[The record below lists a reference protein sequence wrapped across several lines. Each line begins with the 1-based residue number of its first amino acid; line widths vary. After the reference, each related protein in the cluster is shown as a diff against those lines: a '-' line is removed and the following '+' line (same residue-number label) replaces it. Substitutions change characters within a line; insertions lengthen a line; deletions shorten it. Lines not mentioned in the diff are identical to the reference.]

1 MTPEPI
7 LQKPDFSGLPTL
19 RRLVDGHA
27 IVLQADHLVGRAA
40 RCDLQIDKPYVS
52 GEHAIVRWN
61 GSRWEVRDLS
71 SRNGTLLDGER
82 LSDGLART
90 CQRNSRI
97 SFGHPDETWLLT
109 SEAPPQVM
117 AVSVD
122 GADTL
127 FLEGDVMAIPSS
139 DAPEATILRG
149 EHGGWLLENSA
160 GDVQPLGNRDV
171 FVVGER
177 AWRFCCPQALA
188 QTAAIEQAPSIRSAR
203 LTFNVSLD
211 EEHVEML
218 LESRGIA
225 FKLGAR
231 AHNYLLLTLARYRL
245 QDAAKGMWDAACG
258 WVYIDD
264 LLRALVATSNQLN
277 VDIHR
282 IRKQFGVLGLAD
294 AAAIIER
301 RPRTGQIR
309 IGVSDLVVS
318 RS

>member
-1 MTPEPI
+1 
-7 LQKPDFSGLPTL
+7 
-19 RRLVDGHA
+19 
-27 IVLQADHLVGRAA
+27 
-40 RCDLQIDKPYVS
+40 
-52 GEHAIVRWN
+52 
-61 GSRWEVRDLS
+61 
-71 SRNGTLLDGER
+71 
-82 LSDGLART
+82 
-90 CQRNSRI
+90 
-97 SFGHPDETWLLT
+97 
-109 SEAPPQVM
+109 
-117 AVSVD
+117 
-122 GADTL
+122 
-127 FLEGDVMAIPSS
+127 
-139 DAPEATILRG
+139 
-149 EHGGWLLENSA
+149 
-160 GDVQPLGNRDV
+160 
-171 FVVGER
+171 
-177 AWRFCCPQALA
+177 
-188 QTAAIEQAPSIRSAR
+188 
-203 LTFNVSLD
+203 
-211 EEHVEML
+211 ML